1 MKRLACAL
9 LLLGSVACSGGGG
22 GSGPWLTM
30 PDAQEHAQR
39 FFPYTPGTPHA
50 SATCDDCHP
59 PLESF
64 TQFTCTQCH
73 TGNHAD
79 QATVTASHS
88 AVADF
93 RFASDACYACH
104 RDGTGVNHGPFF
116 PISSG
121 AHAGTACAS
130 CHVDPADRTVL
141 GCAGC
146 HPHDQATAATAHAQV
161 AGYAFQSAL
170 CVRCHADSQ
179 VNRIAA
185 HLPFR
190 VGPGAPHRVG
200 TPDESGSCLRCHPN
214 RRTDKPFGQDFQAVD
229 CLQCHSQTSLAA
241 QHSGRPGYQ
250 YATASCLA
258 SNCHA
263 NGLKGN

>member
-179 VNRIAA
+179 VDAVSSHPAGESTPSGKPQHLTAGCTRCHSGFRADKVWAA
-185 HLPFR
+185 SWR
-190 VGPGAPHRVG
+190 TTPGCV
-200 TPDESGSCLRCHPN
+200 TCHPN
-214 RRTDKPFGQDFQAVD
+214 GI
-229 CLQCHSQTSLAA
+229 
-241 QHSGRPGYQ
+241 G
-250 YATASCLA
+250 
-258 SNCHA
+258 
-263 NGLKGN
+263 GL